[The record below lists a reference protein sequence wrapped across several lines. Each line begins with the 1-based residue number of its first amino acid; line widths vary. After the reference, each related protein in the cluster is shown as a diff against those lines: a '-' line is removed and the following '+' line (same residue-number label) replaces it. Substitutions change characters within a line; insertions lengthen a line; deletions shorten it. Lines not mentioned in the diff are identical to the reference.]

1 MMGAG
6 MESDNFFPFKS
17 LKNICCSDNQASKSP
32 EPNTEEL
39 ESAISGLISPAR
51 SEPLR
56 ELLPAAKPGPH
67 ACGWEDSPLVT

>member
-32 EPNTEEL
+32 EPNTEEPD
-39 ESAISGLISPAR
+39 SAISGLISPAR

-56 ELLPAAKPGPH
+56 ELLPAAEPGPH
-67 ACGWEDSPLVT
+67 ACG